1 MATTKKFKKSARYR
15 IRLNKKKYDRSRFKS
30 NKSDVE

>member
-15 IRLNKKKYDRSRFKS
+15 IRLNKNKYDRN
-30 NKSDVE
+30 NKLWKKYN

>member
-15 IRLNKKKYDRSRFKS
+15 IKLNKKKYDRSRFK
-30 NKSDVE
+30 KSKIDE

>member
-15 IRLNKKKYDRSRFKS
+15 IRLNKKKYDRSRFK
-30 NKSDVE
+30 NKSVDE

>member
-15 IRLNKKKYDRSRFKS
+15 IRLNKTKYDRSDKGWKKY
-30 NKSDVE
+30 N